1 VSSPEY
7 KINSIFR
14 SIQGEGAFTG
24 WPALFVRFQGC
35 NLNCPFCDTKD
46 AIPVDKGKVFSL
58 KELASAIALMA
69 RKHDLIVLTGG
80 EPTLQNLDPLIER
93 ILQKGDWPIHLETN
107 GTQSIPWDID
117 WLVLSPKF
125 PAPVFKANVYRA
137 NEIKW
142 LIGVEGDVDA
152 LVEWME
158 PFGLPP
164 AVFAVQP
171 ISQGKEATR
180 IAYEAAMRYGFRLSI
195 QVHKYIGVE

>member
-1 VSSPEY
+1 MSSPEY

-24 WPALFVRFQGC
+24 WPATFVRFQGC
-35 NLNCPFCDTKD
+35 NLNCPFCDTKG
-46 AIPVDKGKVFSL
+46 AIPVDKG
-58 KELASAIALMA
+58 ETWPLAKLVRAIALMA

-80 EPTLQNLDPLIER
+80 EPTLQNLDLLIEAL
-93 ILQKGDWPIHLETN
+93 LQEGDWPIHLETN
-107 GTQSIPWDID
+107 GTQPIPWDID
-117 WLVLSPKF
+117 WLVLSPKL

-142 LIGVEGDVDA
+142 LVKGEEDVDA

-171 ISQGKEATR
+171 ISQDKEATR
-180 IAYEAAMRYGFRLSI
+180 IAYEASMKYGFRLSI